1 MSLIEIKKGIMK
13 TKLPKKEAPTAKVAW
28 EDAFYIPGKFSAG
41 MAETISGKT
50 IGPEM
55 RYNEILL
62 ILKGEAEIVE
72 RKTGEKY
79 IVKRG
84 DAILLKEG
92 AKVTITVKKPIR
104 YLYVTIPPHSELAE
118 VYYLEKEE

>member
-1 MSLIEIKKGIMK
+1 M
-13 TKLPKKEAPTAKVAW
+13 
-28 EDAFYIPGKFSAG
+28 
-41 MAETISGKT
+41 
-50 IGPEM
+50 
-55 RYNEILL
+55 

-84 DAILLKEG
+84 DAVLLKEG
-92 AKVTITVKKPIR
+92 AKVTITVKRPIR